1 MKILWQLIGMLILFS
16 LTAMSYAGDPEAG
29 KAKSL
34 TCAACHGGKG
44 ISPVGSYPNLAGQK
58 EQYLIAQMTA
68 FRDGT
73 RENAQMTPMASGLS
87 DEDIANLAAY
97 YAAMSCN

>member
-1 MKILWQLIGMLILFS
+1 MKILWQLIGMLILIS

-44 ISPVGSYPNLAGQK
+44 VSPVASYPNLAGQK

-73 RENAQMTPMASGLS
+73 RENVQMTPMASGLS

-97 YAAMSCN
+97 YASMSCN